1 MGNGD
6 VLAFLGLV
14 SVGALLIYFIF
25 SAVRRKQQNAMQKH
39 LLDKFSSTHDF
50 TEFVQSPAGQK
61 YVASFSDTVTK
72 PHASILSSLRIGI
85 VVLFVGLAF
94 FLIQVSPDE
103 HHAQYALH
111 GIGTLVS
118 MLGAGFLVSAFAA
131 YVIAKRLRSQQAD

>member
-1 MGNGD
+1 MGSGD
-6 VLAFLGLV
+6 VLAFFGLMGTLA
-14 SVGALLIYFIF
+14 SVFYFTF
-25 SAVRRKQQNAMQKH
+25 SMVRRKQQNAMQKH

-61 YVASFSDTVTK
+61 YVASFSDAVTK

-94 FLIQVSPDE
+94 FLIPVTPDD
-103 HHAQYALH
+103 HHAPYVLH

-118 MLGAGFLVSAFAA
+118 MLGAGFLVSAIAA
-131 YVIAKRLRSQQAD
+131 YAIAKRLKSEQAD